1 MEFICR
7 PDLAAHM
14 EKKGLDT
21 VLVELVEINNSDL
34 DVTELHPRLVDK
46 RLRDIYVEKK
56 GYRAVDAG
64 WGTVLLP
71 KFPLQMEEQ
80 VTFGLKRILF
90 IKCVTCEG
98 VKV

>member
-7 PDLAAHM
+7 PELAAFM
-14 EKKGLDT
+14 EKKGTNT

-34 DVTELHPRLVDK
+34 DVTELHTRLVDK

-56 GYRAVDAG
+56 GYRTVDAG

-71 KFPLQMEEQ
+71 RYPLQMEEQ
-80 VTFGLKRILF
+80 VTFGLKSILF
-90 IKCVTCEG
+90 IKSVTCKG
-98 VKV
+98 IKV